1 MFTQKL
7 SFPAVMVVALAAA
20 TAVVFVALIH
30 AYGHIY
36 LFW

>member
-7 SFPAVMVVALAAA
+7 SFPAVMVVALAVT
-20 TAVVFVALIH
+20 TAVAFVALIH
-30 AYGHIY
+30 AYGHMH